1 MLPDLQQDMVWDGW
15 IAAEIRAT
23 YFGALVSTFQ
33 NRQRLL
39 VVAGLLL
46 SLGATF
52 TLLTSVV
59 PPQLAWIKPM
69 LTVLAAAM
77 SLWSLVAKNERSAIG
92 AADLH
97 SRWSTL
103 ALGYETLWAD
113 MYGDIATQTLER
125 LRKDEIEISKSS
137 TTMPA
142 YKRMLVSAQENVVMH
157 HRHHLPA

>member
-1 MLPDLQQDMVWDGW
+1 MLSDLQQEMVWDGW

-33 NRQRLL
+33 NRQRVL

-46 SLGATF
+46 SSGATF

-59 PPQLAWIKPM
+59 PPQLAWIKPL

-77 SLWSLVAKNERSAIG
+77 SLWSLVAKNERSAID

-97 SRWSTL
+97 SRWGTL

-113 MYGDIATQTLER
+113 MYGDNAAQTLER
-125 LRKDEIEISKSS
+125 LRKDEIEVSKSS
-137 TTMPA
+137 IAMPA
-142 YKRMLVSAQENVVMH
+142 YKGMLVSAQKNVVMH
-157 HRHHLPA
+157 HQKHLAA